1 MTIKVQTPCLIT
13 CIKELNEPR
22 YMSIGGIYEAYEKP
36 MEVYD
41 YNLLKDSPLI
51 DVNNIGLAGSPTNI
65 LISFTPPQ
73 KGAGQMLEGADQAT
87 CDKLAGILAEK
98 HII

>member
-1 MTIKVQTPCLIT
+1 MIT

-36 MEVYD
+36 MEVFD
-41 YNLLKDSPLI
+41 YNTLKDSPLI

-65 LISFTPPQ
+65 LTSFTPPQ
-73 KGAGQMLEGADQAT
+73 KGQVRCLRAQT
-87 CDKLAGILAEK
+87 RK
-98 HII
+98 HVINWQECSLRNI

>member
-1 MTIKVQTPCLIT
+1 MTIKVKTPCMVT

-36 MEVYD
+36 MDVFD
-41 YNLLKDSPLI
+41 FNTLKDSPLI
-51 DVNNIGLAGSPTNI
+51 DLNNIGLSGSPTNI
-65 LISFTPPQ
+65 LVSFTPPQ
-73 KGAGQMLEGADQAT
+73 KGAGQMLEGNGQDT